1 MSYRINFGDEAVCL
15 PAKAID
21 GCGEL
26 LQLKLLMLLSYE
38 RHLCDADISVLA
50 ERLDC
55 SIKELEDTVAS
66 LRAIELIEP
75 EKKLSRSAESKNLN
89 GEEIALIIKNDK
101 NFSQLVD
108 ECQNICGK
116 IFTPTDIS
124 KLVNIKKQ
132 LMFDSETI
140 LLLFFYLAEKLDA
153 IGKKL
158 SVSYAERSAYSLYNQ
173 GIRSHGD
180 LQLYIKQTEER
191 NSFSFKIRRLFGI
204 GERSFTKKEKKFFD
218 KWNLEWSCS
227 YELIEYA
234 YDVTVDRTGKPG
246 LEYMS
251 KILSDLHDSG
261 ITTVE
266 QAEKNSEEFKN
277 SDRYR
282 KKFTE
287 RKRDGD
293 ASDNSSFNTQEF
305 FEKALKRSYA
315 MMNED
320 GKKE

>member
-1 MSYRINFGDEAVCL
+1 MSYRINFGDGAVCL

-21 GCGEL
+21 SCGEL
-26 LQLKLLMLLSYE
+26 LQLRLLMLLSYE
-38 RHLCDADISVLA
+38 KNLCDADISVIA

-55 SIKELEDTVAS
+55 SIEDIEDAVAS
-66 LRAIELIEP
+66 LRAVELIEP

-89 GEEIALIIKNDK
+89 GEEIALVIQQDK
-101 NFSQLVD
+101 SFSQLID

-116 IFTPTDIS
+116 IFTPSDVS

-153 IGKKL
+153 AGRKL
-158 SVSYAERSAYSLYNQ
+158 SVSYVEKSAYSLYNQ
-173 GIRSHGD
+173 GIRNQAE

-191 NSFSFKIRRLFGI
+191 NSFGFKIRRLFGI
-204 GERSFTKKEKKFFD
+204 GDRAFTKKEKKFFD
-218 KWNLEWSCS
+218 KWSLEWSCS

-234 YDVTVDRTGKPG
+234 YDITVDRTGKAG

-251 KILSDLHDSG
+251 KILSDWHDSG

-277 SDRYR
+277 SDKY
-282 KKFTE
+282 KKKYAE
-287 RKRDGD
+287 RKYE
-293 ASDNSSFNTQEF
+293 SDSPEKASFNTQEF

-320 GKKE
+320 KAKE